1 MPFSIEIGHPFG
13 RVALDFILN
22 GRADLKLN
30 FMGKDRGI
38 RKMEQ
43 LAVFDEKIAISPIEL
58 RPEITSFDSIL
69 IEKLKK
75 QLEGK
80 CCKHGYVVP
89 GSLKLLS
96 RSLGI
101 IEKGHFTADI
111 LYYIKAE
118 GKVYNPPEGT
128 QLEGEVIRKNKMG
141 LYVILNDAIRIMI
154 PRDLHIGN
162 ESFDKV
168 EIGDRIR
175 IEIKKSRYQINDTH
189 ILSIGQYLGKVGQA
203 ASALGEAE
211 QAGSAL
217 GGVAEQEEVNPAEE
231 EEEEEEGEEELEE
244 EGEEEAAE

>member
-1 MPFSIEIGHPFG
+1 
-13 RVALDFILN
+13 
-22 GRADLKLN
+22 
-30 FMGKDRGI
+30 MGKDRGI

-203 ASALGEAE
+203 ASALG
-211 QAGSAL
+211 
-217 GGVAEQEEVNPAEE
+217 GVAEQEEVNPADEGEE
-231 EEEEEEGEEELEE
+231 EREEELEEEGEEELEE